1 MGMKNIEAREPPIY
15 VRSRSL
21 LEVTVVEE
29 AQHNERV
36 EWIRTEERRQI
47 SNMDWE
53 PIHIMEIT

>member
-1 MGMKNIEAREPPIY
+1 MAEVDPYWK
-15 VRSRSL
+15 SL
-21 LEVTVVEE
+21 WVEE